1 MSIDIKLSKT
11 RISKIFQSGVFL
23 GLLLSKIP
31 LMKVRSHWQK
41 KLVLLGITTATSAI
55 DAITPKKMH
64 GSGAT
69 TLIISNE
76 EMNDVMEIV
85 RALEYSKILKKV
97 ITKTIE
103 NEKREQKGGL
113 LGVLIGYDYGF
124 NVDF

>member
-1 MSIDIKLSKT
+1 MTK
-11 RISKIFQSGVFL
+11 
-23 GLLLSKIP
+23 
-31 LMKVRSHWQK
+31 K

-113 LGVLIGYDYGF
+113 LGVLIGYDYGS